1 MFGEAF
7 RGFSDFQ
14 FFGVGV
20 IFYAASGEDLHLENW
35 VDVFCGNSFYSFR
48 GCESGSY
55 ILENMI
61 QGVFRG
67 GCDWGSKLIFWGLW

>member
-55 ILENMI
+55 I
-61 QGVFRG
+61 
-67 GCDWGSKLIFWGLW
+67 